1 MADTLSK
8 KERSKRMS
16 LIRGVDSGP
25 EIKLRRLVYGMG
37 YRYRLHDKGL
47 PGKPDLVFKSR
58 NAVIFMHGCFW
69 HRHKGCSLA
78 RLPKSKLDFWKP
90 KLEENRKRD
99 IRNQRK
105 LRSLGWRVLVVW
117 ECELSDMDKV
127 SKKVRKFL
135 NYKEVK
141 NEIG

>member
-1 MADTLSK
+1 
-8 KERSKRMS
+8 
-16 LIRGVDSGP
+16 
-25 EIKLRRLVYGMG
+25 
-37 YRYRLHDKGL
+37 
-47 PGKPDLVFKSR
+47 
-58 NAVIFMHGCFW
+58 MHGCFW